1 MNFFQF
7 IGTQRSGS
15 NLFRLML
22 NEFDGVYAPHP
33 PHLLKTFYPI
43 LSKYQNLNDDVNLQ
57 KLIEDMLKLIHNNPV
72 RWNNVPSYSEL
83 FESLNKR
90 SLFEIFRLL
99 YTTNA
104 IKENKNKFWCCKS
117 LFNLK
122 FYNLKEF
129 KSLNPIYIY
138 IYRDG
143 RDVASSFKNA
153 SIGDKQIYFLAKQ
166 WQSDQMICKKIKDNT
181 SDYNFFSVKYEDLLI
196 YPRKILKRFCEKYDI
211 TYNDDFLNY
220 YKSEESKLTSSSGSL
235 WKNLSKPIIS
245 NNKGK
250 YKTEL
255 SSNEI
260 KIFESLN
267 YESLQL
273 LGYKVENEL
282 SDLITNFTSEK
293 IEEFVL
299 LNKEIKENF
308 SKKRD
313 DKEFE
318 LRRRQELILNK
329 SIN

>member
-57 KLIEDMLKLIHNNPV
+57 KLIEDMLKWIHNNPV

-267 YESLQL
+267 YESLKL
-273 LGYKVENEL
+273 LGYNVDNEL
-282 SDLITNFTSEK
+282 SNLIKNFTSEK
-293 IEEFVL
+293 IEEFVI
-299 LNKEIKENF
+299 LNKEIKENL

-313 DKEFE
+313 NKELE

>member
-43 LSKYQNLNDDVNLQ
+43 LSKYQNLTDDVNLQ
-57 KLIEDMLKLIHNNPV
+57 KLVEDMLKWIHNNPV
-72 RWNNVPSYSEL
+72 RWKNVPSYNEL
-83 FESLNKR
+83 VESLNKR

-122 FYNLKEF
+122 FYNLNEF

-166 WQSDQMICKKIKDNT
+166 WQSDQVICKKIKDNT

-267 YESLQL
+267 YESLKL
-273 LGYKVENEL
+273 LGYNVDNEL
-282 SDLITNFTSEK
+282 SNLIKNFTSEK
-293 IEEFVL
+293 IEEFVM
-299 LNKEIKENF
+299 LNKEIKENL

-313 DKEFE
+313 NKELE

>member
-57 KLIEDMLKLIHNNPV
+57 KLIEDMLKWIHNNPV

-250 YKTEL
+250 YKTRISQHTFL
-255 SSNEI
+255 
-260 KIFESLN
+260 
-267 YESLQL
+267 
-273 LGYKVENEL
+273 
-282 SDLITNFTSEK
+282 D
-293 IEEFVL
+293 
-299 LNKEIKENF
+299 
-308 SKKRD
+308 
-313 DKEFE
+313 
-318 LRRRQELILNK
+318 
-329 SIN
+329 

>member
-33 PHLLKTFYPI
+33 RHLLKTFYPI

-57 KLIEDMLKLIHNNPV
+57 KLIEDMLKWIHNNPV
-72 RWNNVPSYSEL
+72 RWKNVPSYNEL
-83 FESLNKR
+83 VESLNKR
-90 SLFEIFRLL
+90 SLFQIFRLL

-122 FYNLKEF
+122 FYNVNEF

-153 SIGDKQIYFLAKQ
+153 SIGDKHIYFLAKQ
-166 WQSDQMICKKIKDNT
+166 WQSDQVICKKIKDNT

-267 YESLQL
+267 YESLKL
-273 LGYKVENEL
+273 LGYKVDNEL
-282 SDLITNFTSEK
+282 SNLIKNFTSEK
-293 IEEFVL
+293 IEEFVM
-299 LNKEIKENF
+299 LNKEIKENL

-313 DKEFE
+313 NKELE

>member
-57 KLIEDMLKLIHNNPV
+57 KLIEDMLKWIHNNPV

-267 YESLQL
+267 YESLKL
-273 LGYKVENEL
+273 LGYKVDNEL
-282 SDLITNFTSEK
+282 SNLIKNFTSEK
-293 IEEFVL
+293 IEEFVMI
-299 LNKEIKENF
+299 NKEIKENL

-313 DKEFE
+313 NKELE

>member
-57 KLIEDMLKLIHNNPV
+57 KLIEDMLKWIHNNPV

-267 YESLQL
+267 YESLKL
-273 LGYKVENEL
+273 LGYKVDNEL
-282 SDLITNFTSEK
+282 SNLIKNFTSEK
-293 IEEFVL
+293 IEEFVM
-299 LNKEIKENF
+299 LNKEIKENL

-313 DKEFE
+313 NKELE

>member
-57 KLIEDMLKLIHNNPV
+57 KLIEDMLKWIHNNPV

-166 WQSDQMICKKIKDNT
+166 WQSDQMICIKIKDNT
-181 SDYNFFSVKYEDLLI
+181 SEYNFFSVKYEDLLI

-267 YESLQL
+267 YESLKL
-273 LGYKVENEL
+273 LGYKVDNEL
-282 SDLITNFTSEK
+282 SNLIKNFTSEK

>member
-57 KLIEDMLKLIHNNPV
+57 KLVKDMLKWIHNNPV
-72 RWNNVPSYSEL
+72 RWKNVPSYNEL
-83 FESLNKR
+83 VESLNKR
-90 SLFEIFRLL
+90 SLFQIFRLL

-267 YESLQL
+267 YESLKL
-273 LGYKVENEL
+273 LGYNVDNEL
-282 SDLITNFTSEK
+282 SNLIKNFTSEK
-293 IEEFVL
+293 IEEFVM
-299 LNKEIKENF
+299 LNKEIKENL

-313 DKEFE
+313 NKELE

>member
-57 KLIEDMLKLIHNNPV
+57 KLIEDMLKWIHNNPV

-122 FYNLKEF
+122 FYNLNEF

-267 YESLQL
+267 YESLKL
-273 LGYKVENEL
+273 LGYKVDNEL
-282 SDLITNFTSEK
+282 SNLIKNFTSEK
-293 IEEFVL
+293 IEEFVM
-299 LNKEIKENF
+299 LNKEIKENL

-313 DKEFE
+313 NKELE

>member
-57 KLIEDMLKLIHNNPV
+57 KLIEDMLKWIHNNPV

-122 FYNLKEF
+122 FYNVNEF

-153 SIGDKQIYFLAKQ
+153 SIGDKHIYFLAKQ
-166 WQSDQMICKKIKDNT
+166 WQSDQML
-181 SDYNFFSVKYEDLLI
+181 SLI
-196 YPRKILKRFCEKYDI
+196 HI
-211 TYNDDFLNY
+211 
-220 YKSEESKLTSSSGSL
+220 
-235 WKNLSKPIIS
+235 
-245 NNKGK
+245 
-250 YKTEL
+250 
-255 SSNEI
+255 
-260 KIFESLN
+260 
-267 YESLQL
+267 
-273 LGYKVENEL
+273 
-282 SDLITNFTSEK
+282 
-293 IEEFVL
+293 
-299 LNKEIKENF
+299 
-308 SKKRD
+308 
-313 DKEFE
+313 
-318 LRRRQELILNK
+318 
-329 SIN
+329 

>member
-57 KLIEDMLKLIHNNPV
+57 KLIEDMLKWIHNNPV

-138 IYRDG
+138 IYRDC

-153 SIGDKQIYFLAKQ
+153 SIGDKHIYFLAKQ
-166 WQSDQMICKKIKDNT
+166 WQSDQVICKKIKDNT

-267 YESLQL
+267 YESLKL
-273 LGYKVENEL
+273 LGYKVDNEL
-282 SDLITNFTSEK
+282 SNLIKNFTSEK
-293 IEEFVL
+293 IEEFVI
-299 LNKEIKENF
+299 LNKEIKENL

-313 DKEFE
+313 NKELE

>member
-43 LSKYQNLNDDVNLQ
+43 LSKYQNLNDDANLQ
-57 KLIEDMLKLIHNNPV
+57 KLVEDMLKWIHNNPV
-72 RWNNVPSYSEL
+72 RWKNVPSYNEL
-83 FESLNKR
+83 VESLNKR
-90 SLFEIFRLL
+90 SLFQIFRLL

-122 FYNLKEF
+122 FYNVNEF

-153 SIGDKQIYFLAKQ
+153 SIGDKHIYFLAKQ

-181 SDYNFFSVKYEDLLI
+181 SDYNFFQLSMKI
-196 YPRKILKRFCEKYDI
+196 Y
-211 TYNDDFLNY
+211 
-220 YKSEESKLTSSSGSL
+220 
-235 WKNLSKPIIS
+235 
-245 NNKGK
+245 
-250 YKTEL
+250 
-255 SSNEI
+255 
-260 KIFESLN
+260 
-267 YESLQL
+267 
-273 LGYKVENEL
+273 
-282 SDLITNFTSEK
+282 
-293 IEEFVL
+293 
-299 LNKEIKENF
+299 
-308 SKKRD
+308 
-313 DKEFE
+313 
-318 LRRRQELILNK
+318 
-329 SIN
+329 

>member
-1 MNFFQF
+1 
-7 IGTQRSGS
+7 
-15 NLFRLML
+15 
-22 NEFDGVYAPHP
+22 
-33 PHLLKTFYPI
+33 
-43 LSKYQNLNDDVNLQ
+43 
-57 KLIEDMLKLIHNNPV
+57 MLKWIHNNPV
-72 RWNNVPSYSEL
+72 RWKNVPSYNEL
-83 FESLNKR
+83 VESLNKR
-90 SLFEIFRLL
+90 SLFQIFRLL

-122 FYNLKEF
+122 FYNVNEF

-166 WQSDQMICKKIKDNT
+166 WQSDQVICKKIKDNT

-220 YKSEESKLTSSSGSL
+220 YKSSESKLTSLSGSL
-235 WKNLSKPIIS
+235 WENLSKPIIS

-255 SSNEI
+255 SRDEI
-260 KIFESLN
+260 RIFESLN
-267 YESLQL
+267 YESLKL
-273 LGYKVENEL
+273 LGYKVENKV

-299 LNKEIKENF
+299 LNREIKENF

>member
-57 KLIEDMLKLIHNNPV
+57 KLIEDMLKWIHNNPV

-153 SIGDKQIYFLAKQ
+153 SIGDKHIYFLAKQ
-166 WQSDQMICKKIKDNT
+166 WQSDQVICKKIKDNT

-267 YESLQL
+267 YESLKL
-273 LGYKVENEL
+273 LGYNVDNEL
-282 SDLITNFTSEK
+282 SNLIKNFTSEK
-293 IEEFVL
+293 IEEFVI
-299 LNKEIKENF
+299 LNKEIKENL

-313 DKEFE
+313 NKELE

>member
-57 KLIEDMLKLIHNNPV
+57 KLIEDMLKWIHNNPV

-181 SDYNFFSVKYEDLLI
+181 SDYNFFSVKYEDLLK
-196 YPRKILKRFCEKYDI
+196 YPRKILKQFCEKYDI
-211 TYNDDFLNY
+211 TSVSYTHLRAH
-220 YKSEESKLTSSSGSL
+220 E
-235 WKNLSKPIIS
+235 
-245 NNKGK
+245 
-250 YKTEL
+250 TEA
-255 SSNEI
+255 
-260 KIFESLN
+260 
-267 YESLQL
+267 
-273 LGYKVENEL
+273 
-282 SDLITNFTSEK
+282 DL
-293 IEEFVL
+293 V
-299 LNKEIKENF
+299 
-308 SKKRD
+308 
-313 DKEFE
+313 
-318 LRRRQELILNK
+318 
-329 SIN
+329 

>member
-43 LSKYQNLNDDVNLQ
+43 LSKYQNLTDEVNLQ
-57 KLIEDMLKLIHNNPV
+57 KLVEDMLKWIHNNPV
-72 RWNNVPSYSEL
+72 RWKNVPSYNEL
-83 FESLNKR
+83 VESLNKR

-267 YESLQL
+267 YESLKL
-273 LGYKVENEL
+273 LGYKVDNEL
-282 SDLITNFTSEK
+282 SNLIKNFTSEK
-293 IEEFVL
+293 IEEFVM
-299 LNKEIKENF
+299 LNKEIKENL

-313 DKEFE
+313 NKELE

>member
-57 KLIEDMLKLIHNNPV
+57 KLIEDMLKWIHNNPV

-83 FESLNKR
+83 FESLYKR

-267 YESLQL
+267 YESLKL
-273 LGYKVENEL
+273 LGYNVDNEL
-282 SDLITNFTSEK
+282 SNLIKNFTSEK
-293 IEEFVL
+293 IEEFVM
-299 LNKEIKENF
+299 LNKEIKENL

-313 DKEFE
+313 NKELE

>member
-43 LSKYQNLNDDVNLQ
+43 LSKYQNLNDDVNLPN
-57 KLIEDMLKLIHNNPV
+57 LIGDMLKWIHNNPV
-72 RWNNVPSYSEL
+72 RWKNVPSYNEL
-83 FESLNKR
+83 VESLNKR
-90 SLFEIFRLL
+90 SLFQIFRLL

-267 YESLQL
+267 YESLKL
-273 LGYKVENEL
+273 LGYNVDNEL
-282 SDLITNFTSEK
+282 SNLIKNFTSEK
-293 IEEFVL
+293 IEEFVM
-299 LNKEIKENF
+299 LNKEIKENL

-313 DKEFE
+313 NKELE

>member
-57 KLIEDMLKLIHNNPV
+57 KLIEDMLKWIHNNPV

-267 YESLQL
+267 YESLKL
-273 LGYKVENEL
+273 LGYNVDNEL
-282 SDLITNFTSEK
+282 SNLIKNFTSEK
-293 IEEFVL
+293 IEEFVM
-299 LNKEIKENF
+299 LNKEIKENL

-313 DKEFE
+313 NKELE

>member
-57 KLIEDMLKLIHNNPV
+57 KLIEDMLKWIHNNPV
-72 RWNNVPSYSEL
+72 RWNNVPSYNEL
-83 FESLNKR
+83 VESLNKR

-122 FYNLKEF
+122 FYNLNEF

-153 SIGDKQIYFLAKQ
+153 SIGDKHIYFLAKQ
-166 WQSDQMICKKIKDNT
+166 WQSDQMICKNIKDNT
-181 SDYNFFSVKYEDLLI
+181 SDYNFFSVKYEDLLK
-196 YPRKILKRFCEKYDI
+196 YPRKILKQFCEKYDI

-220 YKSEESKLTSSSGSL
+220 YKSSESKLTSLSGSL
-235 WKNLSKPIIS
+235 WENLSKPIIS

-250 YKTEL
+250 YKT
-255 SSNEI
+255 
-260 KIFESLN
+260 
-267 YESLQL
+267 
-273 LGYKVENEL
+273 
-282 SDLITNFTSEK
+282 
-293 IEEFVL
+293 
-299 LNKEIKENF
+299 
-308 SKKRD
+308 
-313 DKEFE
+313 
-318 LRRRQELILNK
+318 
-329 SIN
+329 

>member
-33 PHLLKTFYPI
+33 THMLKKFYPI
-43 LSKYQNLNDDVNLQ
+43 QSKYQNLNDDVNQQ
-57 KLIEDMLKLIHNNPV
+57 KLIEDMLKWIHNNPV

-267 YESLQL
+267 YESLKL
-273 LGYKVENEL
+273 LGYNVDNEL
-282 SDLITNFTSEK
+282 SNLIKNFTSEK
-293 IEEFVL
+293 IEEFVI
-299 LNKEIKENF
+299 LNKEIKENL

-313 DKEFE
+313 NKELE

>member
-43 LSKYQNLNDDVNLQ
+43 LSKYQNLNDDVNLPN
-57 KLIEDMLKLIHNNPV
+57 LIGDMLKWIHNNPV

-267 YESLQL
+267 YESLKL
-273 LGYKVENEL
+273 LGYNVDNEL
-282 SDLITNFTSEK
+282 SNLIKNFTSEK
-293 IEEFVL
+293 IEEFVM
-299 LNKEIKENF
+299 LNKEIKENL

-313 DKEFE
+313 NKELE

>member
-1 MNFFQF
+1 
-7 IGTQRSGS
+7 
-15 NLFRLML
+15 
-22 NEFDGVYAPHP
+22 
-33 PHLLKTFYPI
+33 
-43 LSKYQNLNDDVNLQ
+43 
-57 KLIEDMLKLIHNNPV
+57 MLKWIHNNPV
-72 RWNNVPSYSEL
+72 RWKNVPSYNEL
-83 FESLNKR
+83 VESLNKR
-90 SLFEIFRLL
+90 SLFQIFRLL

-153 SIGDKQIYFLAKQ
+153 SIGDKHIYFLAKQ

-181 SDYNFFSVKYEDLLI
+181 SEYNFFSVKYEDLLI

-267 YESLQL
+267 YESLKL
-273 LGYKVENEL
+273 LGYNVDNEL
-282 SDLITNFTSEK
+282 SNLIKNFTSEK
-293 IEEFVL
+293 IEEFVI
-299 LNKEIKENF
+299 LNKEIKENL

-313 DKEFE
+313 NKELE